1 MSRKFNRFLAFL
13 LTLALVT
20 TTFSSDYAS
29 TRSFAVGSEEEL
41 EQISEDSNEES
52 SELQWEDIDT
62 DEETPAENEENE
74 SDIEANVETETE
86 VSEGTPSDQATEGA
100 VEEATA
106 DITNGGNVVEEPAT
120 APAATEATASATEA
134 VEASSEATSANG
146 ESTEA
151 ASAATSASIEEA
163 ADAASSAST
172 EIEEKEQ
179 NLVTVKYKAS
189 MGGRVSVK
197 EETVDLNDK
206 DAKFEGSEATPW
218 NDKYQFTEWVDE
230 DGNFVTNDALL
241 VPSDVEKD
249 TTFTAKFMKLE
260 EMPAISESK
269 ITGGMNVS
277 VEADEGLFPE
287 GTTVSIEAISDDKAM
302 ETAQD
307 TLGDNVKE
315 AKGVDIKFIYNE
327 DEIQPADAQYVHVS
341 ISLVEKI
348 EGTDFTVLH
357 QHDGEVKEIEAAV
370 ATEEKNADPE
380 DETKVATGVE
390 LDSNEFSVFIVAGT
404 AEEDDGENNRFVI
417 TYKFM
422 IPGSA
427 PETWIPFAGHEE
439 QLIKSGDILHNP
451 GTPTIDTEN
460 DEEFN
465 GWYTMDDDGN
475 FIEANKVAF
484 GRIDDVSETKVINV
498 YANISTTYYVTFVG
512 IENDVVRVK
521 RQEGIKGQPATRV
534 QVTDV
539 PYAVKTATQAFMGW
553 TTVKD
558 DISTRISNSVD
569 PSVNKTVYAYVTDAY
584 WIQYDENDDTYD
596 EDGNKIE
603 NGGASFVGPVAID
616 TKMTP
621 REVVGTIPEPTR
633 PGYDFAG
640 WYNGT
645 RNPETM
651 AVTLTGP
658 FDWDAKLTKD
668 VTIFATWT
676 EKTGPVKYY
685 VNVWKQNVN
694 GTGYDYDSSA
704 SFSATAN
711 PNATIIIK
719 NNNYSVGGS
728 NKSYPAAGTGFS
740 LAKKEV
746 IDGTGNT
753 TGVVG
758 VKEDTVINLYYN
770 RNQYTLTFQEDNGY
784 WSWGRWHENW
794 ETVYTITALYGQD
807 ISDRFPIKVGN
818 RTYNNLWKVAT
829 NSSTYTKG
837 LLVAKIENMPSEN
850 ITFRKDDEGEKHA
863 IFVYY
868 REDLDGDYDTEFNEY
883 RFDENNKVEFDC
895 DWLTN
900 STEDEEFMNI
910 EGFDRFAAN
919 PEYDSDGEQPI
930 YHNEPIN
937 LYYTRKRYDLT
948 FMDGNT
954 PLGKVE
960 SIPYEQK
967 LSLYSDEIDSIDVP
981 DKDGQKFVGWF
992 LDKTGNTE
1000 AKLSTATMP
1009 LNGLTVYAKYADVE
1023 FNVTLDLDGGTFDG
1037 STDFWVNYGAK
1048 VDSNELTQKAEKT
1061 GEELVGWF
1069 YADGPKAGQA
1079 YEFGPVTEST
1089 TPLVYDAAYGTY
1101 TGTVHLVARWRSP
1114 GLVYIKYDAG
1124 ANGTDAPTN
1133 DKYGYAYSS
1142 SVVVDKPSKANSGFN
1157 FIGWVIDNG
1166 SLEYDE
1172 DGNVIVNDS
1181 DILYPNGSFKIDRS
1195 VVTTVGDKEYIT
1207 LVAVY
1212 ERTGGANSSTATT
1225 TITYHS
1231 NDGKANTK
1239 PIAKV
1244 GDKDLRVNQSVEV
1257 LTLEEAFG
1265 EGYAREGYEFIGWN
1279 TDKDAST
1286 ASVKAGQDYKI
1297 AADNEDASTSNTKAN
1312 VLYAIWTKKKHNVT
1326 YEITGTIIP
1335 DGVTAPTGETNIEYG
1350 IEVTVKDALS
1360 AEGYTFSGWTTTDV
1374 TVTDG
1379 KFNMPD
1385 KDVKFTGSFTAN
1397 RHNVTYEITGNVI
1410 PEGVTAPTG
1419 ETDVAYG
1426 TEVTVKDALSAAGY
1440 TFSGWTTNDATVT
1453 AGKFDMPDKDV
1464 AFTGSFTA
1472 NSNVAYKIQ
1481 WLTKDADGND
1491 KTLRDEETRTDGTTG
1506 QSASATDAD
1515 KIFPGYTYDAASST
1529 DSVIVKG
1536 DGSSVIKLYFTVNR
1550 HNVTYAITGDVI
1562 PEGVTAPTGE
1572 TNVAYGTEVTV
1583 KEDLSAAGYTFTGWT
1598 TNDATVVDG
1607 KFEMPDGDVAFTGKF
1622 AAKTDVTYKVQWL
1635 TKDADGNDKTLKDE
1649 ETRTDGTT
1657 GQSASATD
1665 ADKVFPGYTYD
1676 AESSTDSVIVKG
1688 DGSSVIKLYFTVN
1701 RHNVTYAIT
1710 GNVIPEGVTAPTGD
1724 TEVAYGTEVT
1734 VKGDLSAAG
1743 YTFSGWTT
1751 DDATVVDGKFSM
1763 PDGNVAFTG
1772 SFTANTNVEYKVQ
1785 WLTKN
1790 ENGQDVPLRTEETR
1804 NNGTTGQSASATD
1817 ADKVFPGYT
1826 YDAESSTDS
1835 VIVKGDGSSVI
1846 KLYFTVNRHNVTYA
1860 ITGDVIPEGVTAPEG
1875 DTEVAYG
1882 TEVTVK
1888 DALSAAGYTFSG
1900 WTTTDA
1906 TIVDGKFEMPDNN
1919 VVFSGSFTIDESKSY
1934 KAKYVSAN
1942 TAYGTVNPAEDAE
1955 ASQVLGTANV
1965 KGSTATAKTGYKFTG
1980 WYVGNTKVGDNAVL
1994 TEAEAKANVAK
2005 EGNIYKETTF
2015 TAHFDVDKGQTKTLS
2030 YKVQHSVAGTVQTAD
2045 TQEYKATVWVNDPDT
2060 IEVKTGSLAKKE
2072 YTGYKYDSQDPAEV
2086 TEGSLVNDG
2095 RVITLNYVRD
2105 NDVTKTVGYVVQYEI
2120 DGVVDANNSKAYSK
2134 KVWVN
2139 DPDTIT
2145 VEAGSLE
2152 QKTFEG
2158 YKFIGQNPA
2167 NIKEG
2172 DEVKNETV
2180 ITLRY
2185 QKDEDQTKD
2194 VAYTVNHVV
2203 DGTVRDTANYPA
2215 KVWVNDPSE
2224 IEVTKDSLAA
2234 KDYVGYEVQDIEVVG
2249 SDVVISEDVVSKVT
2263 DGTVINLIY
2272 GPRTYTVRYEYRF
2285 ATDDRPDTLPALP
2298 ASFEVKYGQEFDVI
2312 DVPTIEGYTLTFWS
2326 MEEDKENTSVISKM
2340 IDAFQKFLDII
2351 TGKIK
2356 ASAAGT
2362 TMKAPAYNAVIYTVI
2377 SANPAPTPTP
2387 TPTGGDDPTP
2397 AGGDDPT
2404 PAAPTPVTPAPV
2416 AAAPAAAVLGATR
2429 EGTAANGAAVLGS
2442 RRAKTDDQTDDT
2454 SRAFAIVIAAAV
2466 AISLFVTRRKKE
2478 EE

>member
-62 DEETPAENEENE
+62 DEETPAESEENE

-120 APAATEATASATEA
+120 APAVTEATASATEATASATEA
-134 VEASSEATSANG
+134 VEASSEATSANV

-206 DAKFEGSEATPW
+206 DAEFEGSEATPW

-287 GTTVSIEAISDDKAM
+287 GTTVSIEAIPETQAL

-357 QHDGEVKEIEAAV
+357 EHDGEVKEIEAAV
-370 ATEEKNADPE
+370 ATEEKNADLE

-390 LDSNEFSVFIVAGT
+390 LDSNEFSVFIVAST

-422 IPGSA
+422 IPGSE

-451 GTPTIDTEN
+451 GTPAIDTEN

-475 FIEANKVAF
+475 FIEANKVVF
-484 GRIDDVSETKVINV
+484 GRIDDVSENKVINV

-558 DISTRISNSVD
+558 DISTRISDSVD

-584 WIQYDENDDTYD
+584 WIHYDENDDTYD

-621 REVVGTIPEPTR
+621 REVVETIPEPTR

-658 FDWDAKLTKD
+658 FDWDAKLTED

-685 VNVWKQNVN
+685 VNVWRQNVN
-694 GTGYDYDSSA
+694 ATGYDYDSSA
-704 SFSATAN
+704 SFSATAS
-711 PNATIIIK
+711 PNATITIS
-719 NNNYSVGGS
+719 NNYYSVGGS
-728 NKSYPAAGTGFS
+728 NNYYPAAGTGFT
-740 LAKKEV
+740 LTKKEV

-770 RNQYTLTFQEDNGY
+770 RNQYTLTFQENTGSD
-784 WSWGRWHENW
+784 WWPNW
-794 ETVYTITALYGQD
+794 RNVTTIKALYGQD
-807 ISDRFPIKVGN
+807 ISNKFPIKVGN
-818 RTYNNLWKVAT
+818 RTYNCVWFVQNSTGTYVNGNWIIKV
-829 NSSTYTKG
+829 
-837 LLVAKIENMPSEN
+837 EHMPAEN
-850 ITFRKDDEGEKHA
+850 ITFHADFEGGVNA
-863 IFVYY
+863 VFNYY
-868 REDLDGDYDTEFNEY
+868 VEDLDGDYVSTYSGEN
-883 RFDENNKVEFDC
+883 FDLKNHLSFQVDRGSY
-895 DWLTN
+895 
-900 STEDEEFMNI
+900 STKEEEFMNI

-919 PEYDSDGEQPI
+919 PSYGSDGTQPI
-930 YHNEPIN
+930 RNNEPIN
-937 LYYTRKRYDLT
+937 LYYTRKRYDLI

-1037 STDFWVNYGAK
+1037 STDFWVKYGAK

-1079 YEFGPVTEST
+1079 YEFGPVTESS

-1181 DILYPNGSFKIDRS
+1181 NILYPNGSFKIDRS
-1195 VVTTVGDKEYIT
+1195 VVTTEGDKEYVT

-1212 ERTGGANSSTATT
+1212 EKTGGANSSTATT

-1297 AADNEDASTSNTKAN
+1297 AADNEDVSTSNTKAN

-1335 DGVTAPTGETNIEYG
+1335 DGVTAPTGETNVE
-1350 IEVTVKDALS
+1350 
-1360 AEGYTFSGWTTTDV
+1360 
-1374 TVTDG
+1374 
-1379 KFNMPD
+1379 
-1385 KDVKFTGSFTAN
+1385 
-1397 RHNVTYEITGNVI
+1397 
-1410 PEGVTAPTG
+1410 
-1419 ETDVAYG
+1419 YG
-1426 TEVTVKDALSAAGY
+1426 TEVTVKENLSAEGY

-1453 AGKFDMPDKDV
+1453 AGKFNMPDKDV
-1464 AFTGSFTA
+1464 AFTGSFT
-1472 NSNVAYKIQ
+1472 
-1481 WLTKDADGND
+1481 
-1491 KTLRDEETRTDGTTG
+1491 
-1506 QSASATDAD
+1506 
-1515 KIFPGYTYDAASST
+1515 
-1529 DSVIVKG
+1529 
-1536 DGSSVIKLYFTVNR
+1536 
-1550 HNVTYAITGDVI
+1550 
-1562 PEGVTAPTGE
+1562 
-1572 TNVAYGTEVTV
+1572 
-1583 KEDLSAAGYTFTGWT
+1583 
-1598 TNDATVVDG
+1598 
-1607 KFEMPDGDVAFTGKF
+1607 
-1622 AAKTDVTYKVQWL
+1622 
-1635 TKDADGNDKTLKDE
+1635 
-1649 ETRTDGTT
+1649 
-1657 GQSASATD
+1657 
-1665 ADKVFPGYTYD
+1665 
-1676 AESSTDSVIVKG
+1676 
-1688 DGSSVIKLYFTVN
+1688 
-1701 RHNVTYAIT
+1701 
-1710 GNVIPEGVTAPTGD
+1710 
-1724 TEVAYGTEVT
+1724 
-1734 VKGDLSAAG
+1734 
-1743 YTFSGWTT
+1743 
-1751 DDATVVDGKFSM
+1751 
-1763 PDGNVAFTG
+1763 
-1772 SFTANTNVEYKVQ
+1772 
-1785 WLTKN
+1785 
-1790 ENGQDVPLRTEETR
+1790 
-1804 NNGTTGQSASATD
+1804 
-1817 ADKVFPGYT
+1817 
-1826 YDAESSTDS
+1826 
-1835 VIVKGDGSSVI
+1835 
-1846 KLYFTVNRHNVTYA
+1846 
-1860 ITGDVIPEGVTAPEG
+1860 
-1875 DTEVAYG
+1875 
-1882 TEVTVK
+1882 
-1888 DALSAAGYTFSG
+1888 
-1900 WTTTDA
+1900 
-1906 TIVDGKFEMPDNN
+1906 
-1919 VVFSGSFTIDESKSY
+1919 IDESKTY
-1934 KAKYVSAN
+1934 KAKYESAN
-1942 TAYGTVNPAEDAE
+1942 TTYGTVDPVEDAE

-1980 WYVGNTKVGDNAVL
+1980 WYVGNTKVGNDAVL
-1994 TEAEAKANVAK
+1994 TEADAKAHVEKVGNIYKETTFTAHFEVDTAQTYDVTYKSENVAKGTVTNGKDEGIQVLGTDGITGSTAKSKAGYKFSGWYKGQELVSTEAKLTKTVIEGKLNNAEDGVTYADTEFEARFIEDDEALYTVSYVAEEGGSVTNAQDANIQKLGTDGINGSTANPAAGYVFDAWYKGETKVSESAALTLEAMKEYLEKDEDGLHVDITFIAKFVADEENTYTVTYTSESAAKGSVNPTENANIQVLGTTGITGSTATAAEGYKFEGWYKDNIKVGNDANLDVATVVSKLNKDDQNNLYADTTFEARFVADEEQTYKAKYESVNAAYGTVEPVEDAEASQVLGTANVKGSTATAKTGYKFTGWYVGNDKVGNDAVLTEADAKAHVEK

-2045 TQEYKATVWVNDPDT
+2045 TQEYKTTVWVNDPDT

-2185 QKDEDQTKD
+2185 QKDENQTKD

-2203 DGTVRDTANYPA
+2203 DGTVRDIANYPA

-2387 TPTGGDDPTP
+2387 TGGDDPTP

-2416 AAAPAAAVLGATR
+2416 AAAPAAAPAAAVLGATR
-2429 EGTAANGAAVLGS
+2429 EGTAATNGAAVLGS

-2466 AISLFVTRRKKE
+2466 AISLFVTRKKKE